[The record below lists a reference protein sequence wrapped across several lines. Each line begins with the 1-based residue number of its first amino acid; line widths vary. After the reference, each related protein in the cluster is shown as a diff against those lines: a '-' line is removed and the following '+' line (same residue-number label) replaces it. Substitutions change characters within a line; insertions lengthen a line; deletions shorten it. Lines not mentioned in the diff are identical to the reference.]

1 MTVTTQHTWEERY
14 QHLHGATVD
23 SDQAF
28 REWLLNWAALES
40 EVYEHNTALV
50 RDFQA
55 NTSDEQ
61 ARAARH
67 EFLTQH
73 APRLRT
79 WHDQTAL
86 LAVSWGERFAVPADW
101 RQTYLY
107 LRVMARQAEQP
118 SGDLEGQVEVIAGEI
133 TSLYA
138 QRRYEWNG
146 EEVSAA
152 QLSQWSTSPDRDLRR
167 AAFLSQRAS
176 LARIAPEVVGRYRAS
191 LELRRE
197 MARRSGEATVH
208 RHLWQGLE
216 RFDYSPAQVQ
226 QFRANVRQSL
236 APLLVEFREK
246 RRELLGVDRL
256 HPWDLAVNPFSGRA
270 LPRFGTEAE
279 VMQQVARTLAGT
291 LPGLSDHVT
300 RLYAEGHLDLTA
312 RPGKAARSYTDYL
325 AASHQPYV
333 QMNLH
338 PTPSSYQVLFHELGH
353 VAQLTGVA
361 PGAPFWHAFPGVE
374 MREFVAQVFELWSLD
389 RLPEFF
395 DMDGANRYR
404 VRFYEQTLS
413 RMCAQCVMDE
423 FQEWFYTTP
432 EEITAVRL
440 AEVWQAI
447 QQQYPTGVDRSGEAY
462 ADLGYLSQQLVRR
475 PLVGIE
481 YALAWGWA
489 FEFVETVRLD
499 PDQAFG
505 SLAQALRL
513 GNTRPLPELLHT
525 AGVNFSFS
533 PQRVQTLSGT
543 LRQALMLA

>member
-1 MTVTTQHTWEERY
+1 MTVTTQLTWEERY
-14 QHLHGATVD
+14 RSLHRVQVNG
-23 SDQAF
+23 DQDF
-28 REWLLNWAALES
+28 QEWLLSWAELEA
-40 EVYEHNTALV
+40 EVYEHNTALMLA
-50 RDFQA
+50 FQA

-67 EFLTQH
+67 EFLTQK
-73 APRLRT
+73 APLMRVL
-79 WHDQTAL
+79 HDQTAL
-86 LAVSWGERFAVPADW
+86 LAVSWGERFKVPADW
-101 RQTYLY
+101 RQTHLY

-138 QRRYEWNG
+138 QRNYEWNG
-146 EEVSAA
+146 EAVSAS
-152 QLSQWSTSPDRDLRR
+152 QLSQWATSPDRALRR
-167 AAFLSQRAS
+167 AASLIQRAS
-176 LARIAPEVVGRYRAS
+176 LARIAPEVVSRYRAS
-191 LELRRE
+191 LDLRRE
-197 MARRSGEATVH
+197 IAQRSGEATVH
-208 RHLWQGLE
+208 NHLWQELE
-216 RFDYSPAQVQ
+216 RFDYSPAEVQ
-226 QFRANVRQSL
+226 QFRTDVRQAL
-236 APLLVEFREK
+236 APLLVEFRER

-256 HPWDLAVNPFSGRA
+256 RSWDLAVNPFSGRA
-270 LPRFGTEAE
+270 LPRFETEAE
-279 VMQQVARTLAGT
+279 VMRQVARTLAGT

-300 RLYAEGHLDLTA
+300 RLYAGGYLDLTA

-325 AASHQPYV
+325 AASRQPYV
-333 QMNLH
+333 QMNLQ
-338 PTPSSYQVLFHELGH
+338 PAPSSYQVLFHELGH

-395 DMDGANRYR
+395 DMDGADRYR
-404 VRFYEQTLS
+404 MRFYEQTLS

-432 EEITAVRL
+432 ENITANRL
-440 AEVWQAI
+440 VEVWQAI
-447 QQQYPTGVDRSGEAY
+447 QQQYPTGVDRSGEPH

-489 FEFVETVRLD
+489 FDFVEQVRLD
-499 PDQAFG
+499 PAQAFG
-505 SLAQALRL
+505 KLAQALRL
-513 GNTRPLPELLHT
+513 GNTRPLPELLQT

-533 PQRVQTLSGT
+533 PQRVQTLSDT
-543 LRQALMLA
+543 LRQALMLG